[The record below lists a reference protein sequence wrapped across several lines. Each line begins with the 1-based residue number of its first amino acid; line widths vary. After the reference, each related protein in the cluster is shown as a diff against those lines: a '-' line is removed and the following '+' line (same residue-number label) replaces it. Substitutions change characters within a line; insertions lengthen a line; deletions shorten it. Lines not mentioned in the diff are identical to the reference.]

1 MSYTELTVWTRGI
14 IMDKEGRDI
23 VNSISASARQEGK
36 YAQAMENYVDNPDR
50 TNCPTRKYCRV
61 SDSVLENELTYENEH
76 PNIVVLVE
84 GTMVK
89 GWDYMRGMPPGGTL
103 VINTHYTPDYMIRF
117 VPGAERLAQL
127 VCVDAAKLA
136 DHKWLYYRLGQLGL
150 DRLST
155 EGAAERNKDIAPD
168 IAAPLI
174 AAVVKAT
181 GVVKRET
188 IQPMIA
194 NKKAFE
200 MALNELHILPLNQWP
215 RRKDHM
221 STKGTRIPDWLTVPF
236 AGITPA
242 PTQEKGQDL
251 FPTGNWRSI
260 RPVYRDKL
268 PPCNNACGTNEKIQG
283 YLDLV
288 KRGKYLD
295 AYALIKEDMPFPSV
309 TGRVCYHPCEQACNR
324 GQYDEA
330 ISIRAVE
337 RFLGDLGQALP
348 RDVVKPGKPNG
359 KTVAVVGSGPAGHSA
374 AYQLARLGYKV
385 TILEKSPKAGGLNRG
400 GIPDW
405 VLPQHVL
412 DREIERLVELGVT
425 IKTNVEA
432 GKDITWDDLKKNYDA
447 CVLAVGLTEP
457 NSVRAEGENKDGVIY
472 GLPFLRD
479 IGMGTSKVKLGSRVA
494 VIGGGNTAIDCAR
507 EALRQGAVEVT
518 MITVESNPQEMPCV
532 PEDLHDMVEE
542 GVELLHGRA
551 MTAAIG
557 NGKVEALHLYPARF
571 SGAINASP
579 ITVNK
584 EAPVVR
590 FAVDNVIIAIGQ
602 RAALG
607 WLPPEFKNE
616 RGTIKI
622 DRFGRL
628 GDTNFFAAGDVVQL
642 GSGQPLMV
650 VNAVGD
656 GKRVAFNLDKA
667 LRGEPLQPR
676 KIPVDVI
683 MDLNRMNMTYFPHFP
698 RVKQSMLNPTS
709 RRKTQEEVIQ
719 SFTEE
724 QAIEEASRCFSC
736 GTCNACDNCYLVC
749 PEPCIVRSAR
759 SNGLYKIL
767 VDYCKGCR
775 VCIEECPTGCL
786 EGVPELDFDTGV
798 VRMDTAFAI
807 SPGLHGR
814 QAQEL
819 VNLASRPAKEI

>member
-1 MSYTELTVWTRGI
+1 
-14 IMDKEGRDI
+14 
-23 VNSISASARQEGK
+23 
-36 YAQAMENYVDNPDR
+36 
-50 TNCPTRKYCRV
+50 
-61 SDSVLENELTYENEH
+61 
-76 PNIVVLVE
+76 
-84 GTMVK
+84 
-89 GWDYMRGMPPGGTL
+89 
-103 VINTHYTPDYMIRF
+103 
-117 VPGAERLAQL
+117 
-127 VCVDAAKLA
+127 
-136 DHKWLYYRLGQLGL
+136 
-150 DRLST
+150 
-155 EGAAERNKDIAPD
+155 
-168 IAAPLI
+168 
-174 AAVVKAT
+174 
-181 GVVKRET
+181 
-188 IQPMIA
+188 
-194 NKKAFE
+194 
-200 MALNELHILPLNQWP
+200 
-215 RRKDHM
+215 M
-221 STKGTRIPDWLTVPF
+221 STKGTRIPEWLTVPF

-309 TGRVCYHPCEQACNR
+309 TGRVCYHPCETACNR

-337 RFLGDLGQALP
+337 RFLGDLGQALH

-359 KTVAVVGSGPAGHSA
+359 KKIAVVGSGPAGHSA

-405 VLPQHVL
+405 VLPQNVL
-412 DREIERLVELGVT
+412 DREIERLIELGIA
-425 IKTNVEA
+425 IKTNTEV
-432 GKDITWDDLKKNYDA
+432 GKDVSWDSLKKDYDA
-447 CVLAVGLTEP
+447 VVLAVGLTEP
-457 NSVRAEGENKDGVIY
+457 NSVRAEGENKAGVIY

-479 IGMGTSKVKLGSRVA
+479 IGMGTSKVKLGARVA

-518 MITVESNPQEMPCV
+518 MITVEGNPKEMPCV
-532 PEDLHDMVEE
+532 PEDLHDMLEE
-542 GVELLHGRA
+542 GVDLVHGRA
-551 MTAAIG
+551 VTAVLG
-557 NGKVEALHLYPARF
+557 NGKVEALQLHPAKF

-579 ITVNK
+579 ITINK
-584 EAPVVR
+584 DVAAEK
-590 FAVDNVIIAIGQ
+590 FAVDNVIIAVGQ
-602 RAALG
+602 HASLA
-607 WLPPEFKNE
+607 WLPAEFKTE
-616 RGTIKI
+616 RGSIKI

-628 GDTNFFAAGDVVQL
+628 GDTNFFAAGDIVQL

-667 LRGEPLQPR
+667 LRGEALEPR
-676 KIPVDVI
+676 KIAIDVI
-683 MDLNRMNMTYFPHFP
+683 VDLNRMNMTYFPHFP
-698 RVKQSMLNPTS
+698 RVKQDMLNPTS
-709 RRKTQEEVIQ
+709 RKKTQDEVILA
-719 SFTEE
+719 FTEE
-724 QAIEEASRCFSC
+724 QAVEEAGRCFSC

-749 PEPCIVRSAR
+749 PEPCIARSDR

-786 EGVPELDFDTGV
+786 EGVPELDFDAGV

-807 SPGLHGR
+807 TPGLHGR

-819 VNLASRPAKEI
+819 ANLASRPAKEL

>member
-1 MSYTELTVWTRGI
+1 
-14 IMDKEGRDI
+14 
-23 VNSISASARQEGK
+23 
-36 YAQAMENYVDNPDR
+36 
-50 TNCPTRKYCRV
+50 
-61 SDSVLENELTYENEH
+61 
-76 PNIVVLVE
+76 
-84 GTMVK
+84 
-89 GWDYMRGMPPGGTL
+89 
-103 VINTHYTPDYMIRF
+103 
-117 VPGAERLAQL
+117 
-127 VCVDAAKLA
+127 
-136 DHKWLYYRLGQLGL
+136 
-150 DRLST
+150 
-155 EGAAERNKDIAPD
+155 
-168 IAAPLI
+168 
-174 AAVVKAT
+174 
-181 GVVKRET
+181 
-188 IQPMIA
+188 
-194 NKKAFE
+194 
-200 MALNELHILPLNQWP
+200 
-215 RRKDHM
+215 M
-221 STKGTRIPDWLTVPF
+221 STKGTRIPEWLTVPF

-309 TGRVCYHPCEQACNR
+309 TGRVCYHPCETACNR

-337 RFLGDLGQALP
+337 RFLGDLGQALQ

-359 KTVAVVGSGPAGHSA
+359 KKVAVIGSGPAGHSA

-385 TILEKSPKAGGLNRG
+385 TILEKSPRAGGLNRG

-412 DREIERLVELGVT
+412 DREIERLIELGIA
-425 IKTNVEA
+425 IKTNTEV
-432 GKDITWDDLKKNYDA
+432 GKGVSWDSLKKDYDA
-447 CVLAVGLTEP
+447 VVLAVGLTEP
-457 NSVRAEGENKDGVIY
+457 NSVRAEGENKQGVVY

-479 IGMGTSKVKLGSRVA
+479 IGMGTSKVKLGARVA

-518 MITVESNPQEMPCV
+518 MITVEGNPKEMPCV
-532 PEDLHDMVEE
+532 PEDLHDMLEE
-542 GVELLHGRA
+542 GVELIHGKA
-551 MTAAIG
+551 VTAVLG
-557 NGKVEALHLYPARF
+557 NGKVEALQLHPAKF

-579 ITVNK
+579 ITINK
-584 EAPVVR
+584 DVAAEK
-590 FAVDNVIIAIGQ
+590 FAVDNVIIAVGQ
-602 RAALG
+602 HSSLA
-607 WLPPEFKNE
+607 WLPAEFKTE
-616 RGTIKI
+616 RGSIKI

-628 GDTNFFAAGDVVQL
+628 GDTNFFAAGDIVQL

-667 LRGEPLQPR
+667 LRGEALEPR
-676 KIPVDVI
+676 KIAIDVI
-683 MDLNRMNMTYFPHFP
+683 VDLNRMNMTYFPHFP
-698 RVKQSMLNPTS
+698 RVKQDMLNPTS
-709 RRKTQEEVIQ
+709 RKKTQDEVILA
-719 SFTEE
+719 FTEE
-724 QAIEEASRCFSC
+724 QAVEEAGRCFSC

-749 PEPCIVRSAR
+749 PEPCIARSDR

-786 EGVPELDFDTGV
+786 EGVPELDFDAGV

-807 SPGLHGR
+807 TPGLHGR

-819 VNLASRPAKEI
+819 ANLASRPAKEL

>member
-1 MSYTELTVWTRGI
+1 
-14 IMDKEGRDI
+14 
-23 VNSISASARQEGK
+23 
-36 YAQAMENYVDNPDR
+36 
-50 TNCPTRKYCRV
+50 
-61 SDSVLENELTYENEH
+61 
-76 PNIVVLVE
+76 
-84 GTMVK
+84 
-89 GWDYMRGMPPGGTL
+89 
-103 VINTHYTPDYMIRF
+103 
-117 VPGAERLAQL
+117 
-127 VCVDAAKLA
+127 
-136 DHKWLYYRLGQLGL
+136 
-150 DRLST
+150 
-155 EGAAERNKDIAPD
+155 
-168 IAAPLI
+168 
-174 AAVVKAT
+174 
-181 GVVKRET
+181 
-188 IQPMIA
+188 
-194 NKKAFE
+194 
-200 MALNELHILPLNQWP
+200 
-215 RRKDHM
+215 M

-251 FPTGNWRSI
+251 FPTGNWRAI

-337 RFLGDLGQALP
+337 RFLGDLGQSLP
-348 RDVVKPGKPNG
+348 KDVVKPGKPNG
-359 KTVAVVGSGPAGHSA
+359 KSVAVVGSGPAGHSA

-405 VLPQHVL
+405 VLPQDVL
-412 DREIERLVELGVT
+412 DREVERLVELGIT
-425 IKTNVEA
+425 IKTNTEV
-432 GKDITWDDLKKNYDA
+432 GKDISWNDLKKNYDA
-447 CVLAVGLTEP
+447 VVLAVGLTEP
-457 NSVRAEGENKDGVIY
+457 NSVRAEGENKEGVIY

-479 IGMGTSKVKLGSRVA
+479 IGMGTSKVKLGARVA

-518 MITVESNPQEMPCV
+518 MITVEGNPQEMPCV
-532 PEDLHDMVEE
+532 PEDLHDMLEE
-542 GVELLHGRA
+542 GVELMHGRA
-551 MTAAIG
+551 VTTIHG
-557 NGKVEALHLYPARF
+557 NGKVEALQLHPAKF
-571 SGAINASP
+571 AGAINASP
-579 ITVNK
+579 ININK
-584 EAPVVR
+584 DVPGER
-590 FAVDNVIIAIGQ
+590 FAVDNVIIAVGQ
-602 RAALG
+602 HASLA
-607 WLPPEFKNE
+607 WLPAEFKTE
-616 RGTIKI
+616 RGIIKV

-628 GDTNFFAAGDVVQL
+628 GDTNFFAAGDIVQL

-656 GKRVAFNLDKA
+656 GKRVAFNLDKVLSGEA
-667 LRGEPLQPR
+667 LEPR
-676 KIPVDVI
+676 KIAIDVI
-683 MDLNRMNMTYFPHFP
+683 VDLNRMNMTYFPHFP
-698 RVKQSMLNPTS
+698 RVKQGMLNPTS
-709 RRKTQEEVIQ
+709 RKKTQDEVILA
-719 SFTEE
+719 FTEE
-724 QAIEEASRCFSC
+724 QAVEEASRCFSC

-749 PEPCIVRSAR
+749 PEPCIVRSER

-807 SPGLHGR
+807 SQGLHGR

-819 VNLASRPAKEI
+819 INLATGPAKEI

>member
-1 MSYTELTVWTRGI
+1 
-14 IMDKEGRDI
+14 
-23 VNSISASARQEGK
+23 
-36 YAQAMENYVDNPDR
+36 
-50 TNCPTRKYCRV
+50 
-61 SDSVLENELTYENEH
+61 
-76 PNIVVLVE
+76 
-84 GTMVK
+84 
-89 GWDYMRGMPPGGTL
+89 
-103 VINTHYTPDYMIRF
+103 
-117 VPGAERLAQL
+117 
-127 VCVDAAKLA
+127 
-136 DHKWLYYRLGQLGL
+136 
-150 DRLST
+150 
-155 EGAAERNKDIAPD
+155 
-168 IAAPLI
+168 
-174 AAVVKAT
+174 
-181 GVVKRET
+181 
-188 IQPMIA
+188 
-194 NKKAFE
+194 
-200 MALNELHILPLNQWP
+200 
-215 RRKDHM
+215 M
-221 STKGTRIPDWLTVPF
+221 STNGTRIPEWLTVPF

-309 TGRVCYHPCEQACNR
+309 TGRVCYHPCETACNR

-337 RFLGDLGQALP
+337 RFLGDLGQALQ

-359 KTVAVVGSGPAGHSA
+359 KKVAVVGSGPAGHSA

-405 VLPQHVL
+405 VLPQDVL
-412 DREIERLVELGVT
+412 DREVERLIELGIA
-425 IKTNVEA
+425 IKTNTEV
-432 GKDITWDDLKKNYDA
+432 GKDVSWDSLKKEYDA
-447 CVLAVGLTEP
+447 VVLAVGLTEP
-457 NSVRAEGENKDGVIY
+457 NSVRAEGEDKQGVIY

-479 IGMGTSKVKLGSRVA
+479 IGMGTSKVKLGARVA

-518 MITVESNPQEMPCV
+518 MITVEGNPEEMPCV
-532 PEDLHDMVEE
+532 PEDFHDMTEE
-542 GVELLHGRA
+542 GVELIHGRA
-551 MTAAIG
+551 MTAVLG
-557 NGKVEALHLYPARF
+557 NGKVEALQLHPAKF

-579 ITVNK
+579 ITINK
-584 EAPVVR
+584 DVPAQK
-590 FAVDNVIIAIGQ
+590 FAVDNVIVAVGQ
-602 RAALG
+602 HASLA
-607 WLPPEFKNE
+607 WLPAEFKSE
-616 RGTIKI
+616 RGTIKV

-628 GDTNFFAAGDVVQL
+628 GDSNFFAAGDIVQL

-650 VNAVGD
+650 VNAVGE

-667 LRGEPLQPR
+667 LRGESLEPR
-676 KIPVDVI
+676 KIAIDVI
-683 MDLNRMNMTYFPHFP
+683 VDLNRMNMTYFPHFP
-698 RVKQSMLNPTS
+698 RVKQGMLNPTS
-709 RRKTQEEVIQ
+709 RKKTQDEVILA
-719 SFTEE
+719 FTEE
-724 QAIEEASRCFSC
+724 QAVEEAGRCFSC

-749 PEPCIVRSAR
+749 PEPCIARSDR

-786 EGVPELDFDTGV
+786 EGVPELDFDAGV

-819 VNLASRPAKEI
+819 ANLASRPAKEL

>member
-1 MSYTELTVWTRGI
+1 
-14 IMDKEGRDI
+14 
-23 VNSISASARQEGK
+23 
-36 YAQAMENYVDNPDR
+36 
-50 TNCPTRKYCRV
+50 
-61 SDSVLENELTYENEH
+61 
-76 PNIVVLVE
+76 
-84 GTMVK
+84 
-89 GWDYMRGMPPGGTL
+89 
-103 VINTHYTPDYMIRF
+103 
-117 VPGAERLAQL
+117 
-127 VCVDAAKLA
+127 
-136 DHKWLYYRLGQLGL
+136 
-150 DRLST
+150 
-155 EGAAERNKDIAPD
+155 
-168 IAAPLI
+168 
-174 AAVVKAT
+174 
-181 GVVKRET
+181 
-188 IQPMIA
+188 
-194 NKKAFE
+194 
-200 MALNELHILPLNQWP
+200 
-215 RRKDHM
+215 M
-221 STKGTRIPDWLTVPF
+221 STKGTRIPEWLTVPF

-309 TGRVCYHPCEQACNR
+309 TGRVCYHPCETACNR

-337 RFLGDLGQALP
+337 RFLGDLGQALQ

-359 KTVAVVGSGPAGHSA
+359 KKIAVVGSGPAGHSA

-405 VLPQHVL
+405 VLPQDVL
-412 DREIERLVELGVT
+412 DREIERLIELGIA
-425 IKTNVEA
+425 IKTNTEV
-432 GKDITWDDLKKNYDA
+432 GKDVSWDSLKKDYDA
-447 CVLAVGLTEP
+447 VVLAVGLTDP
-457 NSVRAEGENKDGVIY
+457 NSVRAEGENKEGVIY

-479 IGMGTSKVKLGSRVA
+479 IGMGTSKVKLGARVA

-518 MITVESNPQEMPCV
+518 MITVEGNPKEMPCV
-532 PEDLHDMVEE
+532 PEDFHDMTEE
-542 GVELLHGRA
+542 GVELIHGRA
-551 MTAAIG
+551 MTAVLG
-557 NGKVEALHLYPARF
+557 NGKVEALQLHPAKF

-579 ITVNK
+579 IAINK
-584 EAPVVR
+584 DVAPEK
-590 FAVDNVIIAIGQ
+590 FAVDNVIVAVGQ
-602 RAALG
+602 HASLA
-607 WLPPEFKNE
+607 WLPAEFKSE
-616 RGTIKI
+616 RGTIKV

-628 GDTNFFAAGDVVQL
+628 GDTNFFAAGDIVQL

-667 LRGEPLQPR
+667 LRGEMLEPR
-676 KIPVDVI
+676 KIAIDVI
-683 MDLNRMNMTYFPHFP
+683 VDLNRMNMTYFPHFP
-698 RVKQSMLNPTS
+698 RVKQDMLNPTS
-709 RRKTQEEVIQ
+709 RKKTQDEVILA
-719 SFTEE
+719 FTEE
-724 QAIEEASRCFSC
+724 QAVEEAGRCFSC

-749 PEPCIVRSAR
+749 PEPCIARSDR

-807 SPGLHGR
+807 TPGLHGR

-819 VNLASRPAKEI
+819 ANLASRPAKEL

>member
-1 MSYTELTVWTRGI
+1 
-14 IMDKEGRDI
+14 
-23 VNSISASARQEGK
+23 
-36 YAQAMENYVDNPDR
+36 
-50 TNCPTRKYCRV
+50 
-61 SDSVLENELTYENEH
+61 
-76 PNIVVLVE
+76 
-84 GTMVK
+84 
-89 GWDYMRGMPPGGTL
+89 
-103 VINTHYTPDYMIRF
+103 
-117 VPGAERLAQL
+117 
-127 VCVDAAKLA
+127 
-136 DHKWLYYRLGQLGL
+136 
-150 DRLST
+150 
-155 EGAAERNKDIAPD
+155 
-168 IAAPLI
+168 
-174 AAVVKAT
+174 
-181 GVVKRET
+181 
-188 IQPMIA
+188 
-194 NKKAFE
+194 
-200 MALNELHILPLNQWP
+200 
-215 RRKDHM
+215 M
-221 STKGTRIPDWLTVPF
+221 STKGTRIPEWLTVPF

-309 TGRVCYHPCEQACNR
+309 TGRVCYHPCETACNR

-337 RFLGDLGQALP
+337 RFLGDLGQALQ

-359 KTVAVVGSGPAGHSA
+359 KKVAVVGSGPAGHSA

-405 VLPQHVL
+405 VLPQNIL
-412 DREIERLVELGVT
+412 DREIERLIELGIA
-425 IKTNVEA
+425 IKTNTEV
-432 GKDITWDDLKKNYDA
+432 GKDVSWDSLKKEYDA
-447 CVLAVGLTEP
+447 VVLAVGLTEP
-457 NSVRAEGENKDGVIY
+457 NSVRAEGENKQRVIY

-479 IGMGTSKVKLGSRVA
+479 IGMGTSKVKLGARVA

-518 MITVESNPQEMPCV
+518 MITVEGNPKEMPCV
-532 PEDLHDMVEE
+532 PEDLHDMLEE
-542 GVELLHGRA
+542 GVELIHGKA
-551 MTAAIG
+551 VTSVLG
-557 NGKVEALHLYPARF
+557 NGKVEALQLHPAKF

-579 ITVNK
+579 ITINK
-584 EAPVVR
+584 EVAAEK
-590 FAVDNVIIAIGQ
+590 FAVDNVIIAVGQ
-602 RAALG
+602 HASLA
-607 WLPPEFKNE
+607 WLPAEFKTE
-616 RGTIKI
+616 RGSIKI

-628 GDTNFFAAGDVVQL
+628 GDTNFFAAGDIVQL

-667 LRGEPLQPR
+667 LRGEVLEPR
-676 KIPVDVI
+676 KIAIDVI
-683 MDLNRMNMTYFPHFP
+683 VDLNRMNMTYFPHFP
-698 RVKQSMLNPTS
+698 RVKQAMLNPTS
-709 RRKTQEEVIQ
+709 RKKTQDEVILA
-719 SFTEE
+719 FTEE
-724 QAIEEASRCFSC
+724 QAVEEAGRCFSC

-749 PEPCIVRSAR
+749 PEPCIARSDR

-786 EGVPELDFDTGV
+786 EGVPELDFDAGV

-807 SPGLHGR
+807 TPGLHGR

-819 VNLASRPAKEI
+819 ANLASRPAKEL

>member
-1 MSYTELTVWTRGI
+1 
-14 IMDKEGRDI
+14 
-23 VNSISASARQEGK
+23 
-36 YAQAMENYVDNPDR
+36 
-50 TNCPTRKYCRV
+50 
-61 SDSVLENELTYENEH
+61 
-76 PNIVVLVE
+76 
-84 GTMVK
+84 
-89 GWDYMRGMPPGGTL
+89 
-103 VINTHYTPDYMIRF
+103 
-117 VPGAERLAQL
+117 
-127 VCVDAAKLA
+127 
-136 DHKWLYYRLGQLGL
+136 
-150 DRLST
+150 
-155 EGAAERNKDIAPD
+155 
-168 IAAPLI
+168 
-174 AAVVKAT
+174 
-181 GVVKRET
+181 
-188 IQPMIA
+188 
-194 NKKAFE
+194 
-200 MALNELHILPLNQWP
+200 
-215 RRKDHM
+215 M
-221 STKGTRIPDWLTVPF
+221 STKGTRIPEWLTVPF

-251 FPTGNWRSI
+251 FPTGNWRAI

-337 RFLGDLGQALP
+337 RFLGDLGQALSK
-348 RDVVKPGKPNG
+348 DVVKPGKSNG

-385 TILEKSPKAGGLNRG
+385 TVLEKSPKPGGLNRG

-412 DREIERLVELGVT
+412 DREIERLVELGIT
-425 IKTNVEA
+425 IKCNTEV
-432 GKDITWDDLKKNYDA
+432 GKDISWDDLKKNYDA
-447 CVLAVGLTEP
+447 VVLAVGLTEP
-457 NSVRAEGENKDGVIY
+457 NSVKAEGENKDGVLY

-479 IGMGTSKVKLGSRVA
+479 VGMGASKVKLGARVA

-518 MITVESNPQEMPCV
+518 MITVEGNPQEMPCV
-532 PEDLHDMVEE
+532 PEDLHDMLEE
-542 GVELLHGRA
+542 GVELIHGRA
-551 MTAAIG
+551 MTAVLG
-557 NGKVEALHLYPARF
+557 NGKVAALQLYPAKF
-571 SGAINASP
+571 AGAINASP
-579 ITVNK
+579 ITINK
-584 EAPVVR
+584 EAAAER

-602 RAALG
+602 HASLS
-607 WLPPEFKNE
+607 WLPAEFKTE
-616 RGTIKI
+616 RNTIKI
-622 DRFGRL
+622 DKFGRL
-628 GDTNFFAAGDVVQL
+628 GDTNFFAAGDIVQL

-656 GKRVAFNLDKA
+656 GKRVAFNLDKV

-676 KIPVDVI
+676 KIAIDVI

-698 RVKQSMLNPTS
+698 RVKQGMLNPTT
-709 RRKTQEEVIQ
+709 RKKTQDEVIQ

-724 QAIEEASRCFSC
+724 QALEEASRCFSC

-819 VNLASRPAKEI
+819 ANLANRPAKEI